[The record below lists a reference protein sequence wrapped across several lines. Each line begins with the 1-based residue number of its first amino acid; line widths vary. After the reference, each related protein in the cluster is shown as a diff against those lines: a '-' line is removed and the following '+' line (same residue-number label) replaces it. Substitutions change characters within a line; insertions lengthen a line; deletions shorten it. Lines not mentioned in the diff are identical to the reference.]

1 MDKKLE
7 YCKLASKADAYEA
20 VKLAV
25 TPEMLARFQ
34 VKATLEYQEDL
45 ISAKGKGFKLDMGFD
60 ETGIWYKLDLSFLL
74 KPLKGKILAGI
85 EKQLNRII

>member
-1 MDKKLE
+1 MDNKLE
-7 YCKLASKADAYEA
+7 YVNLKSKEEAYQA
-20 VKLAV
+20 VKEAV

-34 VKATLEYQEDL
+34 VKASLEYKDDL

-74 KPLKGKILAGI
+74 KPLKGKILTGI